1 MNTIAPKIPHKLAVL
16 FDRLVASR
24 MSHGD
29 SRGQAQAYAL
39 STLWKAVKGG
49 VTN

>member
-1 MNTIAPKIPHKLAVL
+1 MPKIPHKLAVL
-16 FDRLVASR
+16 FGQLIASR

-29 SRGQAQAYAL
+29 SHGQAQAYAL

-49 VTN
+49 MTQ